1 MILDKY
7 LSTKGRQIDEKVNL
21 SAGTLAWG
29 LEAKKRTQKEPDFIN
44 GTIGSATEDDG
55 TLMVLPTLMRE
66 LQELTADQ
74 LFAYANMRG
83 QNEFVQAWKKDTLE
97 SYPINLRKKA
107 EKLSTLP
114 ITVCGGLTGGLTIT
128 GQLFLNEND
137 VLLSPNSRWGNV
149 DNVFYKN
156 QNLRE
161 VTYNLVD
168 KEGNLSFSDLIS
180 KLKESEKTEKRVGVY
195 LNFPNNPSGISP
207 NLEQINKFKEYIQDI
222 KIPAII
228 ILDDAYEN
236 YVYEKDVLDH
246 SVFPYLIGINDNII
260 TIKVDGTSKR
270 FCAYGARL
278 GNVSLGFG
286 IERSEEEKHQVRETI
301 AKVARTNTSSA
312 PRGIQEA
319 LTNVLT
325 DSKKYEQIKKEKE
338 RNLQILT
345 RRYKLIKKLGEE
357 EENQILKPVN
367 FNSGFFSY
375 YLIKNQQSASE
386 ISAKLMEKGLGTV
399 PFVNVKNGLNGV
411 RVAFCSISEQR
422 MEQAI
427 NMLYSIDI

>member
-29 LEAKKRTQKEPDFIN
+29 LKAKKRSQEDPNFIN

-97 SYPINLRKKA
+97 SYPNNLRERA
-107 EKLSTLP
+107 ENLTTLP

-137 VLLSPNSRWGNV
+137 PLLSPNSRWGNV

-156 QNLRE
+156 QNLKE
-161 VTYNLVD
+161 LTYNLVD
-168 KEGNLSFSDLIS
+168 NEGNLSFSDLIS
-180 KLKESEKTEKRVGVY
+180 RLKECEKTEKRVGVY

-207 NLEQINKFKEYIQDI
+207 NLEQINEFKEYLEEV
-222 KIPAII
+222 KIPTII

-236 YVYEKDVLDH
+236 YVYEKDAIDH

-260 TIKVDGTSKR
+260 TIKVDGASKR

-278 GNVSLGFG
+278 GNISLGFG
-286 IERSEEEKHQVRETI
+286 SEKSEEEKYQVRETI

-319 LTNVLT
+319 LTNVFT
-325 DSKKYEQIKKEKE
+325 DSKKYEQIKKEKV
-338 RNLQILT
+338 RNMQILT
-345 RRYKLIKKLGEE
+345 RRYNLIKQLSEE
-357 EENQILKPVN
+357 KENPILKPVN

-375 YLIKNQQSASE
+375 YLVKNQHSASE
-386 ISAKLMEKGLGTV
+386 ISTKLMEKGLGTV
-399 PFVNVKNGLNGV
+399 PFVNEKNSLNGV
-411 RVAFCSISEQR
+411 RVAFCSISEQK

-427 NMLYSIDI
+427 NILYS